1 MNRLVSLFIAAI
13 VLAALAAFYFQVD
26 RPAQERKAEEKERG
40 EVFVDLP
47 RDRVDT
53 IEITRGDD
61 TLRLERDDQQRW
73 WLRTPEVAPARP
85 EAVEDLLDE
94 ATTTEVLRRLTVPAA
109 ERAEL
114 GLDAPVARL
123 HLVGAG
129 IDVEL
134 RVGRDDPMLQGR
146 YYLGR
151 SDGDEVIVT
160 ASPLRQTLQEPIE
173 ELRRR
178 RLFEVPR
185 WRIVAV
191 EQVDG
196 ERRLR
201 LRQGADGGWQIE
213 EPELGRADRDQVGK
227 WLDAL
232 EQAEAPS
239 LTPLAGDGPP
249 ATIPGPWARLRLITE
264 DEQAS
269 VTLVIARPA
278 EGDAA
283 AYQEGL
289 AFFGTLPAGSATAL
303 VPDGETLRDLH
314 LAEFHP
320 YEVDRIEIVGDDG
333 TLALRREAGLW
344 TAGDGRQID
353 GPFVDDYLQDLE
365 KGKGTRYRNDPFALE
380 GDDQRLRLYA
390 GTKLLTDL
398 GFTRVEPV
406 VGHLPAG
413 PALELEP
420 DLHSRLLPTIR
431 RFADHLTPATPAPA
445 PGTLPAPEPP
455 S

>member
-13 VLAALAAFYFQVD
+13 LLAAIAAFYFQVD
-26 RPAQERKAEEKERG
+26 RPAQERKAEEQERG
-40 EVFVDLP
+40 EVFVDVP
-47 RDRVDT
+47 RDRITT
-53 IEITRGDD
+53 IEISRGDD
-61 TLRLERDDQQRW
+61 TLRLERDAARRW
-73 WLRTPEVAPARP
+73 WLRAPEVAPARP

-94 ATTTEVLRRLTVPAA
+94 ATTTKVLRRLTVSAA
-109 ERAEL
+109 EHAEF

-123 HLVGAG
+123 RLAGEG

-151 SDGDEVIVT
+151 NDDDAVIVT
-160 ASPLRQTLQEPIE
+160 TSPLRQTLEQPIDD
-173 ELRRR
+173 LRRR

-185 WRIVAV
+185 WRVTAI
-191 EQVDG
+191 EEVDG
-196 ERRLR
+196 ERHLR
-201 LRQGADGGWQIE
+201 LRKGADGNWQFE
-213 EPELGRADRDQVGK
+213 EPDLGRADRTKVGD

-232 EQAEAPS
+232 EQAEAAV
-239 LTPLAGDGPP
+239 LTPLEGDGPP
-249 ATIPGPWARLRLITE
+249 AAIPGPWARLRLTTD
-264 DEQAS
+264 DEQTS
-269 VTLVIARPA
+269 TTLVIAHPA

-289 AFFGTLPAGSATAL
+289 GFFATLPADSAAAL
-303 VPDGETLRDLH
+303 LRDGEAVRDLH
-314 LAEFHP
+314 VAEFRP
-320 YEVDRIEIVGDDG
+320 SEVDRIEIVEDDG

-344 TAGDGRQID
+344 TTDDGRRID

-365 KGKGTRYRNDPFALE
+365 KGEGKRYRNDTSGLK

-398 GFTRVEPV
+398 GFARVEPV
-406 VGHLPAG
+406 VGHLPDG
-413 PALELEP
+413 PALVLDP

-431 RFADHLTPATPAPA
+431 RFADHLTPPTPDPAPA
-445 PGTLPAPEPP
+445 TLPAPEPP

>member
-13 VLAALAAFYFQVD
+13 VLAAVAAFYFQVD

-40 EVFVDLP
+40 EVFVDVP
-47 RDRVDT
+47 RDRVTT
-53 IEITRGDD
+53 IEISRGDD
-61 TLRLERDDQQRW
+61 ILRLERDAARRW
-73 WLRTPEVAPARP
+73 WLRAPEVSPARP

-94 ATTTEVLRRLTVPAA
+94 ATTTKVLRRLTVSAA
-109 ERAEL
+109 ERAEF
-114 GLDAPVARL
+114 GLDAPAARL
-123 HLVGAG
+123 RLAGEG

-151 SDGDEVIVT
+151 NDDAVIVT
-160 ASPLRQTLQEPIE
+160 ASPLRQTLEEPVDD
-173 ELRRR
+173 LRRR

-185 WRIVAV
+185 WRVVAI

-196 ERRLR
+196 DRHLR
-201 LRQGADGGWQIE
+201 LRKGEDGRWQIE
-213 EPELGRADRDQVGK
+213 EPDLGRADRDKVGD

-232 EQAEAPS
+232 EQAEAAA
-239 LTPLAGDGPP
+239 LTPLTGDGPP
-249 ATIPGPWARLRLITE
+249 AAIPGPWAQLRLITE

-269 VTLVIARPA
+269 ATLAIAHPA

-289 AFFGTLPAGSATAL
+289 GFFATLSAESAAAL
-303 VPDGETLRDLH
+303 LRDGEALRDLH
-314 LAEFHP
+314 VAEFHP

-333 TLALRREAGLW
+333 TLALRREAGHW
-344 TAGDGRQID
+344 TTDDGRYID

-365 KGKGTRYRNDPFALE
+365 KGEGTRYRNDTFGLE

-398 GFTRVEPV
+398 GFARVEPV
-406 VGHLPAG
+406 VGHLPDG
-413 PALELEP
+413 PALVLDP

-431 RFADHLTPATPAPA
+431 RFADHLTPATPDPS

>member
-13 VLAALAAFYFQVD
+13 VLAAVAAFYFQVD
-26 RPAQERKAEEKERG
+26 RPAQERKAEEHERG
-40 EVFVDLP
+40 EVFVDVP
-47 RDRVDT
+47 HDRVDA
-53 IEITRGDD
+53 IEIVRGDD
-61 TLRLERDDQQRW
+61 TLRLERDAARRW
-73 WLRTPEVAPARP
+73 WLRAPEVAPARP
-85 EAVEDLLDE
+85 EAVQDLLDE
-94 ATTTEVLRRLTVPAA
+94 ATATKVLRRLTVSGA

-123 HLVGAG
+123 RLAGEG

-134 RVGRDDPMLQGR
+134 RVGRDDPLLQGR

-151 SDGDEVIVT
+151 NDDDGVIVT
-160 ASPLRQTLQEPIE
+160 ASPLRQALEEPID

-185 WRIVAV
+185 WRVAAI

-196 ERRLR
+196 ERHLR
-201 LRQGADGGWQIE
+201 LRKEADGGWQIE
-213 EPELGRADRDQVGK
+213 EPDLGRADRDKVAD

-232 EQAEAPS
+232 EQAEAPA

-249 ATIPGPWARLRLITE
+249 AAIPGPWARLRLITE

-269 VTLVIARPA
+269 ATLVIAHPA
-278 EGDAA
+278 AGDAA

-289 AFFGTLPAGSATAL
+289 GFFATLPAGSAAAL
-303 VPDGETLRDLH
+303 LRDGEALRDLH
-314 LAEFHP
+314 VAEFRP

-333 TLALRREAGLW
+333 TLTLRREAGLW
-344 TAGDGRQID
+344 TTDDGRHID

-365 KGKGTRYRNDPFALE
+365 KGEGTRYRNDTFGLK
-380 GDDQRLRLYA
+380 GDDQRLRLYT

-398 GFTRVEPV
+398 GFARVEPV
-406 VGHLPAG
+406 VGHLPDG
-413 PALELEP
+413 PALELDP

-431 RFADHLTPATPAPA
+431 RFADHLAPATPDPT